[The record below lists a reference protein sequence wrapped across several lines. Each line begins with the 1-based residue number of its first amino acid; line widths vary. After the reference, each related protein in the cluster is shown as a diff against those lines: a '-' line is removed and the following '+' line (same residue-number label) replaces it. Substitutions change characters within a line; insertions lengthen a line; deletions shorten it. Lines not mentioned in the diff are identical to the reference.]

1 MAMEV
6 AGRPDVAI
14 DLSSETAI
22 EKLKSTTIV
31 VKEGVEY
38 RLKAQF
44 SVSGDVISGLK
55 YLHVVKKMGIRGKS
69 FEN

>member
-14 DLSSETAI
+14 DLSCDTAI
-22 EKLKSTTIV
+22 EKLKSTTVV

-38 RLKAQF
+38 RLKAKF

-55 YLHVVKKMGIRGKS
+55 YIHIAKKMGIRGNS
-69 FEN
+69 A